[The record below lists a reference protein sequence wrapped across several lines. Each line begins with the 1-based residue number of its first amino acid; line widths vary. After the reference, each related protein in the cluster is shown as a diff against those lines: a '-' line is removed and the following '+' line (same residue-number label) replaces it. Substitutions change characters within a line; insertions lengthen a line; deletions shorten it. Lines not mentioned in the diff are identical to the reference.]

1 MIPFLLILLSSA
13 IGLFE
18 GIFIKKYNARHGK
31 GGFLF
36 TAIVSLFS
44 MLFFILKDLTVGD
57 GTLTFAPAILP
68 YAIAAG
74 IFYCSASFLTYVA
87 LGCGSFTLSMLILSY
102 SGVFSILYGLLF
114 LKEKLSVFAYIGL
127 ALIMISLFLTR
138 AEKKKGAEEKKLSLT
153 WFITIGLS
161 FIGSGMFG
169 VLMRMQQVRF
179 KATLDNEFMAVALA
193 FSALVL
199 FVIGLI
205 KNGKDLT
212 YLLRHGGL
220 YAALSGLSN
229 GATNALSLIVT
240 TMMAVSLA
248 SPIKAGTKILL
259 SFLVSLLL
267 FREKFSKR
275 QLTGVALGTLA
286 LVLLNI

>member
-1 MIPFLLILLSSA
+1 MIPMLLILLSSA
-13 IGLFE
+13 VGLFE
-18 GIFIKKYNARHGK
+18 GIFIKKYNTRHGK

-44 MLFFILKDLTVGD
+44 MLFFVFKDLLLTD
-57 GTLTFAPAILP
+57 GHLTFSPAMLP

-74 IFYCSASFLTYVA
+74 VFYCSASFLTYVA

-102 SGVFSILYGLLF
+102 SGVFSIFYGLVF
-114 LKEKLSVFAYIGL
+114 LRERLSVFAYIGL
-127 ALIMISLFLTR
+127 ALVMISLFLTR
-138 AEKKKGAEEKKLSLT
+138 AEKKKDEAEKKLSLL
-153 WFITIGLS
+153 WLITIGIS

-179 KATLDNEFMAVALA
+179 DAALDNEFMTVTLG
-193 FSALVL
+193 FSALTL
-199 FVIGLI
+199 FIIGLI
-205 KNGKDLT
+205 KNGKELG

-229 GATNALSLIVT
+229 GATNALSLVVT

-248 SPIKAGTKILL
+248 SPLKAGTKILF
-259 SFLVSLLL
+259 SFLVSLIV
-267 FREKFSKR
+267 FRERFSKR
-275 QLTGVALGTLA
+275 QIAGVALGALA